1 MRKIFERLVTMRGSP
16 RQREVSLFNSLCV
29 LLRETHERVT
39 LNMTRSKAL
48 SLSLRVLEKNT
59 DKASARPRELVSFP
73 CFFFVFLHFFDRCG
87 IINFVAGSRVRPTF
101 RQRSVSF
108 NHCQLLLYLSQPLL
122 NAAMIPACSS
132 FSRVVNSFRIVRAT
146 GKFFTHRVQ
155 ILVEERWWFQRLE
168 NYLVVSCRYIDLNI
182 LTFCI
187 AWPCSLFLLENDDDD
202 S

>member
-1 MRKIFERLVTMRGSP
+1 MCPFTRDT
-16 RQREVSLFNSLCV
+16 RESYIEYDEEQS
-29 LLRETHERVT
+29 
-39 LNMTRSKAL
+39 SL

-155 ILVEERWWFQRLE
+155 IFVEERW
-168 NYLVVSCRYIDLNI
+168 
-182 LTFCI
+182 
-187 AWPCSLFLLENDDDD
+187 
-202 S
+202 